1 MKLPI
6 PEDWDGVSWQC
17 IEVQWPDSV
26 QYRGLLLG
34 VLSLLT
40 RGRLWDESTGT
51 IRDAQAIGW
60 QIFNRNY
67 PLTECTVCDSDNG
80 DNGSVDNSSPY
91 ALGQIATGTP
101 AAIDEDEEMGQVVT
115 DVQIIGGKIR
125 VFFGPCCYRDLEGID
140 LAVDTGEEVEDPYVP
155 SDGSSDPNT
164 YSACA
169 KAWAVVDAI
178 EAVLNAAYDV
188 VGSSFLPWQW
198 PGKVETAV
206 DMNLNDKWTV
216 ALIIDWLGLGILIT
230 SENAFTED
238 DQQKSAQS
246 LANVF
251 ANTPAGVPDEA
262 TYEAV
267 KNAIHTRGLVYD
279 GLIMSAIA
287 ALGRSNLDRIVKL
300 GAREDLSRTCEEPVD
315 FGLTIPVPHDWAL
328 LIDFRTGLHGFSDAN
343 AKWVDGVGFS
353 FPNMVQYNGF
363 PPTMRAVA
371 AGKANVIVKYM
382 AMHVASW
389 PQFTGAGAGASPR
402 QFELNGTQYFDLGDW
417 ANRLEWMDA
426 TMNKSIGAG
435 NGVNFSWQLQITDPV
450 TVGTDDLIWDM
461 AVIAGSGPVPWD
473 DIDAFPE

>member
-51 IRDAQAIGW
+51 IRDAQAVGW

-91 ALGQIATGTP
+91 ALGQIATGNP
-101 AAIDEDEEMGQVVT
+101 AALDEDEEMGQVVT

-140 LAVDTGEEVEDPYVP
+140 LAVDTGEEIEDPYVP
-155 SDGSSDPNT
+155 SDGSTDPNT

-169 KAWAVVDAI
+169 KAWAIVDAI

-188 VGSSFLPWQW
+188 VGGSLLPWTW

-216 ALIIDWLGLGILIT
+216 ALIIDWMALGILIT
-230 SENAFTED
+230 AENAFTQS
-238 DQQKSAQS
+238 DQEKSAQA
-246 LANVF
+246 LVNVLGDD
-251 ANTPAGVPDEA
+251 TAGIPDEA

-287 ALGRSNLDRIVKL
+287 ALGRSNLDRIAKM
-300 GAREDLSRTCEEPVD
+300 GAIADPSRTCEEPVD
-315 FGLTIPVPHDWAL
+315 FGLQIPVPHDWAL
-328 LIDFRTGLHGFSDAN
+328 LIDFRTGLHGFSDPQ

-353 FPNMVQYNGF
+353 FPNMVKYNSF
-363 PPTMRAVA
+363 PPTSRNVEAGVA
-371 AGKANVIVKYM
+371 NCGVRYM

-389 PQFTGAGAGASPR
+389 PLFTGTGAGASPKHF
-402 QFELNGTQYFDLGDW
+402 QLNGTSYFDAGDW
-417 ANRLEWMDA
+417 QLRLEWMDS
-426 TMNKSIGAG
+426 TMVKSIGAG
-435 NGVNFSWQLQITDPV
+435 NPVDISYQLQITDDI

-461 AVIAGSGPVPWD
+461 AVIAGIGPKPWS
-473 DIDAFPE
+473 DIDDFPE